1 MKFSISIS
9 VLLFLLASCSSIY
22 FQEVQPKGGDILTE
36 MPKELFGIWQGDSEE
51 WKIDEDGFTNIDYK
65 TDSLENIIDTVYSTT
80 SLNDSTRIYK
90 SADFYVLNLREN
102 SEYWEIV
109 VIRPMNNGDLYFYF
123 ISDPKIVSKIKGVK
137 LESADYYIDGEL
149 RTVKRID
156 PEAESSL
163 KFDSAVFSGQMKP
176 GSLLKALKSVS
187 PTIFGKDGKIY
198 QPEYDWNNE

>member
-90 SADFYVLNLREN
+90 SADFYVLNLRKN

-109 VIRPMNNGDLYFYF
+109 VIRPMDNGDLYFYF
-123 ISDPKIVSKIKGVK
+123 ISDPKIVAKIKGVK
-137 LESADYYIDGEL
+137 LESASYYIDGEL
-149 RTVKRID
+149 RTVKTID

-198 QPEYDWNNE
+198 QPEYDWINE